1 VCAQAIVFH
10 TYKEV
15 RACIPPSLGGA
26 VRDQSMRFVRQREAL
41 TKPRL
46 AQVHTRKVMKA
57 LMAERR
63 SLLTAFLVLQDS
75 GAPLEFGTWR
85 ELIRKIRPA
94 ASDTEAK
101 VLFDFLDVDHHGSIT
116 IHEFLRL
123 IEVLSF
129 QVRARTRQI
138 FIKVACM
145 PSQLTMAFPCASL
158 QVYCV
163 TIPAV
168 ITSPSE
174 GWQARAT
181 QYIQGPLRL
190 QMTELIKTS
199 AFDWTDRI
207 FTAVNAAA
215 VVLLACPVS
224 RSWHVVRSP
233 SLATI
238 PAPPMCVPAVTIA
251 LSRHLE
257 PP

>member
-1 VCAQAIVFH
+1 
-10 TYKEV
+10 
-15 RACIPPSLGGA
+15 
-26 VRDQSMRFVRQREAL
+26 MAL
-41 TKPRL
+41 PR
-46 AQVHTRKVMKA
+46 
-57 LMAERR
+57 
-63 SLLTAFLVLQDS
+63 
-75 GAPLEFGTWR
+75 
-85 ELIRKIRPA
+85 
-94 ASDTEAK
+94 
-101 VLFDFLDVDHHGSIT
+101 
-116 IHEFLRL
+116 
-123 IEVLSF
+123 
-129 QVRARTRQI
+129 
-138 FIKVACM
+138 
-145 PSQLTMAFPCASL
+145 ASL

-207 FTAVNAAA
+207 FTAANAAA

-238 PAPPMCVPAVTIA
+238 PAPPLCLPC
-251 LSRHLE
+251 SHSCHDHHPE